1 MADRTALV
9 TGGGRGI
16 GRAICARFARGGYRV
31 AAVARS
37 QDELAETA
45 RCVEADGGVCRAMTV
60 DVTDAAAME
69 SAVQSVVSEWGSID
83 VLVNNAGVAENAPL
97 ESFNVERFDRMVAT
111 NVNAVFYACRAVWPV
126 MRRRGGGIIVNISS
140 VAAVDPFP
148 GFAAYGATK
157 AFVNGF
163 TNALSRE
170 GAEHGIRVYGVAP
183 GAVDTQMLRGPF
195 PDFPDDQCL
204 KPADIAE
211 AVWLMTEP
219 VYQHSAGQVVYVR
232 KS

>member
-1 MADRTALV
+1 MADKTALV

-16 GRAICARFARGGYRV
+16 GRAICTRFARGGYRV
-31 AAVARS
+31 VAVARS
-37 QDELAETA
+37 EGELAETA
-45 RCVEADGGVCRAMTV
+45 RCVEAEGGACRTMTV

-69 SAVQSVVSEWGSID
+69 SAVQSVVSEWASID

-97 ESFNVERFDRMVAT
+97 ESFDIRRFDGMVAT
-111 NVNAVFYACRAVWPV
+111 NVNAVFYACRAVWPI
-126 MRRRGGGIIVNISS
+126 MRECGGGIIVNISS

-157 AFVNGF
+157 TFVNGL
-163 TNALSRE
+163 TKALSRE

-183 GAVDTQMLRGPF
+183 GAVDTKMLRGPF
-195 PDFPDDQCL
+195 PDFPEDQCL

-211 AVWLMTEP
+211 VVWLMTEP
-219 VYQHSAGQVVYVR
+219 VYQYSAGGIVYVR